1 MQYSWTARQGYVW
14 LMPVAATGVAVVAAF
29 LWGVWYTLAV
39 PGWSGNQGQ
48 VIACS
53 IGAVAV
59 AAALV
64 WVLRF
69 MWPVTLVVDDR
80 GVRIHKP
87 WRDQFIGWPDIE
99 SAGYYS
105 GGIEGGP
112 AITITPKAAYFA
124 AQGKDEPGEMSL
136 EWSISGLGFS
146 QRQLDEIEA
155 VFRRHRHH
163 G

>member
-1 MQYSWTARQGYVW
+1 VTYSWTARQGYVW
-14 LMPVAATGVAVVAAF
+14 WA
-29 LWGVWYTLAV
+29 
-39 PGWSGNQGQ
+39 
-48 VIACS
+48 I
-53 IGAVAV
+53 
-59 AAALV
+59 AAAACGACFGMLAWAMGRTLFVDGLRGNGGLVVFLLVFLVGVGWFSV

-69 MWPVTLVVDDR
+69 MWPVTLVVDNC
-80 GVRIHKP
+80 GVRIHRP